1 MVIRE
6 QRNTRKRGGDIRRQ
20 DIFNRILSIGYEME
34 TTQLAKFTLIQ
45 GEGTLLHTDLAAN
58 DLAMVQ
64 KLPADNVRRQEIL
77 TLPLSQPGSALSQ
90 PGSALSRPGSAL
102 SRPGSALSQPGS
114 ALSRPGSALSDD
126 AFSFLVTND
135 MAETNLTRYLQKV
148 CEDPLEA
155 AVAVENAACLAEAA
169 EAAEA
174 DEVEEECDARV
185 AAVAE
190 DYKNAL
196 YTFRTEAGVV
206 HPIQFVYRDP
216 RPCGQFSDVEWVGT
230 FLRPAPRKTLILD
243 TFVTFVGA
251 LLRHLDTLTATPGT
265 LMLNFSGTDQE
276 AVLHPRTRMLFRAPD
291 TNLHYMQIQYKE
303 PGPAPGRDPA
313 QAPYTINDV
322 KIKPQMTFSCQAMYV
337 IPILAEMVKPF
348 SLKGPVPSDSP
359 KSTMRDRLVKAVD
372 DVVAAVHALTDNRD
386 TWPAEG
392 KRPTGKDLA
401 TFQGYLW
408 LFIFKIVRY
417 YGYVAKVNGDKGKEG
432 AKYFKDALFFNSRHS
447 NAQLYQAMKAFLAKH
462 YAWSVGDPRTAETLQ
477 RLLLQPAVW
486 EDLAAGKARKKAFD
500 MSNDLP
506 PTHPHYGDPRYA
518 LKSYLQFFDA
528 PAPTSVLSPVED
540 AKMRDWLYYAKVD
553 IYSSQMVI
561 EDHRILVEVR
571 FFAEL
576 VAEAFPEV
584 LSRGTTSPTVAQL
597 KECVAHYNAAKKTR
611 GGGVVIQPYGSVQ
624 PYGPRRR
631 TMKRRILR

>member
-1 MVIRE
+1 MIRE

-34 TTQLAKFTLIQ
+34 TTQLAKFTLLQGTGQ
-45 GEGTLLHTDLAAN
+45 GEAGQGEAGSGQGRAGPGQGEGQGTLLHTDLAAN

-77 TLPLSQPGSALSQ
+77 TLPLPGSAL
-90 PGSALSRPGSAL
+90 PRPGSAL
-102 SRPGSALSQPGS
+102 PGSALPGSALPRPGSALP
-114 ALSRPGSALSDD
+114 SDD

-174 DEVEEECDARV
+174 SEAAEADEIEEECDARV

-243 TFVTFVGA
+243 TFVTFLGA

-303 PGPAPGRDPA
+303 PGRA
-313 QAPYTINDV
+313 QAQNTINDV

-348 SLKGPVPSDSP
+348 SLKGPGSDDSP
-359 KSTMRDRLVKAVD
+359 KTTMRHRLVKAVD
-372 DVVAAVHALTDNRD
+372 DVVTAVHALTDNRD
-386 TWPAEG
+386 MWPAEG

-417 YGYVAKVNGDKGKEG
+417 YGYVAKVSGDKGKEG

-447 NAQLYQAMKAFLAKH
+447 NAQLYQAMKAFLAER
-462 YAWSVGDPRTAETLQ
+462 YAWSIDDPRTAEALQ
-477 RLLLQPAVW
+477 RLLLQPEVW
-486 EDLAAGKARKKAFD
+486 EGLAAGLQQQARKKAFD

-506 PTHPHYGDPRYA
+506 PTHPHYGDPRYS

-528 PAPTSVLSPVED
+528 PAPMSVLSPVED

-553 IYSSQMVI
+553 IYSSQMAI

-611 GGGVVIQPYGSVQ
+611 GGR
-624 PYGPRRR
+624 RRR
-631 TMKRRILR
+631 TRRNRR

>member
-1 MVIRE
+1 MIRA

-34 TTQLAKFTLIQ
+34 TTQLAKFTLLQGTGQ

-77 TLPLSQPGSALSQ
+77 TLPLP
-90 PGSALSRPGSAL
+90 RPGSAL
-102 SRPGSALSQPGS
+102 PRPGFALPGFALPGFALPGSALP
-114 ALSRPGSALSDD
+114 DD

-174 DEVEEECDARV
+174 TVEDEVEEECDARV

-243 TFVTFVGA
+243 TFVTFLGA

-303 PGPAPGRDPA
+303 PGQAPGRDPA
-313 QAPYTINDV
+313 QVQNTINNV

-359 KSTMRDRLVKAVD
+359 KSTMRHRLVKAVD

-386 TWPAEG
+386 MWPAEG

-401 TFQGYLW
+401 TFRGYLW

-417 YGYVAKVNGDKGKEG
+417 YGYVAKVSGDKGKEG

-447 NAQLYQAMKAFLAKH
+447 NAQLYRAMKAFLADR
-462 YAWSVGDPRTAETLQ
+462 YAWSIDDPRTAEALQ
-477 RLLLQPAVW
+477 RLLLQPTVW
-486 EDLAAGKARKKAFD
+486 EGLTAGKARKKAFD

-528 PAPTSVLSPVED
+528 PAPMGVLSPVEG

-611 GGGVVIQPYGSVQ
+611 GGGIVVQS
-624 PYGPRRR
+624 YGPRRR
-631 TMKRRILR
+631 TMKHRILR

>member
-1 MVIRE
+1 MIRE

-34 TTQLAKFTLIQ
+34 TTQLAKFTLIPGEAGSGKAGQ
-45 GEGTLLHTDLAAN
+45 GEGQGTLLHTDLAAN

-77 TLPLSQPGSALSQ
+77 TLPL
-90 PGSALSRPGSAL
+90 
-102 SRPGSALSQPGS
+102 
-114 ALSRPGSALSDD
+114 PGSALSDD

-155 AVAVENAACLAEAA
+155 AVAVENAACLAEAE
-169 EAAEA
+169 EAAEASESASQPRKLPEGQPYGA

-243 TFVTFVGA
+243 TFVTFLGA

-303 PGPAPGRDPA
+303 PGPAAGRDPA
-313 QAPYTINDV
+313 QVQNTINNV

-386 TWPAEG
+386 MWPAEG

-447 NAQLYQAMKAFLAKH
+447 NAQLYQAMKAFLAER
-462 YAWSVGDPRTAETLQ
+462 YAWSVGDPRTAEALQ
-477 RLLLQPAVW
+477 RLLLQPTVW
-486 EDLAAGKARKKAFD
+486 EGLTAGKARKKAFD

-506 PTHPHYGDPRYA
+506 PTHPHYGDPRYS

-528 PAPTSVLSPVED
+528 PAPMTVLSPVED

-576 VAEAFPEV
+576 VAEAFSEV
-584 LSRGTTSPTVAQL
+584 LSSGTTSPTVAQL
-597 KECVAHYNAAKKTR
+597 KECVSHYNAAKKT
-611 GGGVVIQPYGSVQ
+611 GGGR
-624 PYGPRRR
+624 RRR
-631 TMKRRILR
+631 TRRNPR